1 MLILMKFS
9 KYAEKSKWG
18 NDNAEKFLGEGLGA
32 IILLNKQLEDHKNLN
47 EAVDAVKKQYK
58 NADSGLGLD
67 YSLQHMILDQI
78 KDNSSQLAAEM
89 APEIDTSKSFLER
102 LIDYIMNLF
111 SFGLSDDLQNDAAR
125 NRAENKKL
133 REKMSFGEFSGVND
147 IKKVKSSSPNYNDH
161 AAERNDPTL
170 GG

>member
-1 MLILMKFS
+1 MKFS

-18 NDNAEKFLGEGLGA
+18 NDNVEQFLGEGLGA
-32 IILLNKQLEDHKNLN
+32 VVLLNKQLEEHKNLN

>member
-1 MLILMKFS
+1 M
-9 KYAEKSKWG
+9 
-18 NDNAEKFLGEGLGA
+18 GEGLGA

-67 YSLQHMILDQI
+67 YSLQHLILDQI

-89 APEIDTSKSFLER
+89 TPEINTSKSLWER
-102 LIDYIMNLF
+102 LFDFVRNLL
-111 SFGLSDDLQNDAAR
+111 GLEATDDLQK
-125 NRAENKKL
+125 NRAENKQL

-147 IKKVKSSSPNYNDH
+147 IKKVKSPSPNHNDT